1 MDKVSYLVATQYCTY
16 NQATVTMSSFSA
28 GTLGFHLNGVV
39 YPNGS
44 TVLRT
49 DIGEGDAALQCTTDS
64 TTCCSNMNGEVHG
77 GEFYFPN
84 GSAVPIMGAATGGYY
99 RNRSSQL
106 IFLNSQKSGVIT
118 GQFRCEIP
126 DACGKNATPF

>member
-1 MDKVSYLVATQYCTY
+1 M
-16 NQATVTMSSFSA
+16 
-28 GTLGFHLNGVV
+28 
-39 YPNGS
+39 P
-44 TVLRT
+44 RT